1 MVSNLKDLGQFV
13 QRDSNNLTKI
23 QGDLKWEQKNT
34 LIKLFL

>member
-23 QGDLKWEQKNT
+23 QGDLIWEQKNT
-34 LIKLFL
+34 LMKLFL